1 MAINSFAIGVM
12 SIVEFGII
20 IWVIFMA
27 NVTYNFDLSYSK
39 IRGLLLFLVLGP
51 PGLMTTMSTLKT
63 WITRITAPTLQ

>member
-27 NVTYNFDLSYSK
+27 NVTYNFDLSCVK
-39 IRGLLLFLVLGP
+39 FRGQLLFLVLGP
-51 PGLMTTMSTLKT
+51 PGLMTTMSTVKT
-63 WITRITAPTLQ
+63 